1 MNDLS
6 MTPDATGQPVSQWLY
21 RSRAVGAWGPQEL
34 RELLD
39 QAQQRN
45 ARQELTG
52 LLVFSQG
59 CFVQW
64 LEGAPEALDP
74 VRESI
79 QHDPRHTDVRTLY
92 APPHAQRLFPGWSMQ
107 LAVADGQA
115 AKVDALPLPLPLLGT
130 VAPAAHRGDAA
141 AQFIEGIAFWKA
153 LPPIDEMTRALLDA
167 SSHRFE
173 ALITCVVALRPEP
186 AALGW
191 HLLTPLAQALS
202 RAWHTEQGDATAVI
216 VAQGRL
222 QSLLRQVAQG
232 WSLPVAGSAGRALVV
247 PVPGEPH
254 LVGQTFAAL
263 ALDAAGWSVRCAFP
277 GDAAA
282 LDALLRAEPY
292 DMLHLASS
300 DVMSREETLGT
311 VAATIRAARR
321 ASRNPNLVVLVSGR
335 MFSQQPG
342 LAVFVGAD
350 GDGVGQ
356 ASPSADFANL
366 LSWVQTRR
374 HSPAAMVAQATLND
388 VALELQRLRFG
399 IAEEDAQREQRA

>member
-1 MNDLS
+1 MNDVS
-6 MTPDATGQPVSQWLY
+6 MTSDATGQPVSQWLY
-21 RSRAVGAWGPQEL
+21 RSRAVGTWGPQGL
-34 RELLD
+34 RQLLD

-45 ARQELTG
+45 ARRRLTG

-64 LEGAPEALDP
+64 LEGAPEALEP
-74 VRESI
+74 VREAI
-79 QHDPRHTDVRTLY
+79 LHDARHADVRTLY
-92 APPHAQRLFPGWSMQ
+92 APPHAQRLFPDWSMQ

-115 AKVDALPLPLPLLGT
+115 AKVDALPLPLPLLGA
-130 VAPAAHRGDAA
+130 VAPAVDRGDAA

-153 LPPIDEMTRALLDA
+153 LPPIDDMTHALLDT
-167 SSHRFE
+167 SDHRFQD
-173 ALITCVVALRPEP
+173 LIAQVVALHPSP
-186 AALGW
+186 DALGW

-202 RAWHTEQGDATAVI
+202 RAWHAEQGDATAVI

-222 QSLLRQVAQG
+222 QSLLRRVAQG
-232 WSLPVAGSAGRALVV
+232 WPLPVAGSAGRALVV

-282 LDALLRAEPY
+282 LDALLRAEHH
-292 DMLHLASS
+292 DLLHLASS
-300 DVMSREETLGT
+300 DVMSRDETLGA
-311 VAATIRAARR
+311 VAAAIRAARR
-321 ASRNPNLVVLVSGR
+321 ASCNPNLVVLVSGR

-356 ASPSADFANL
+356 LNPSADFASL
-366 LSWVQTRR
+366 LSWVHARR

-399 IAEEDAQREQRA
+399 IAEEDAHQEQRA

>member
-1 MNDLS
+1 
-6 MTPDATGQPVSQWLY
+6 MTRHANEHVVSQWLY
-21 RSRAVGAWGPQEL
+21 RSRALGTWGPREL
-34 RELLD
+34 RQLLD

-45 ARQELTG
+45 ARQRLTG

-64 LEGAPEALDP
+64 LEGAPEALEP
-74 VRESI
+74 VREAI
-79 QHDPRHTDVRTLY
+79 LHDARHADVRTLY
-92 APPHAQRLFPGWSMQ
+92 APPHAQRLFPDWSMQ
-107 LAVADGQA
+107 LAVDEGQA
-115 AKVDALPLPLPLLGT
+115 AKVDALPLPLPLLGA
-130 VAPAAHRGDAA
+130 VAPAVDRGDAA

-153 LPPIDEMTRALLDA
+153 LPPIDDMTHALLDT
-167 SSHRFE
+167 SDHRFQD
-173 ALITCVVALRPEP
+173 LIAQVVALHPSP
-186 AALGW
+186 DALGW

-202 RAWHTEQGDATAVI
+202 RAWHAEQGDATAVI

-222 QSLLRQVAQG
+222 QSLLRRVAQG
-232 WSLPVAGSAGRALVV
+232 WPLPVAGSAGRALVV

-282 LDALLRAEPY
+282 LDALLRAEHH
-292 DMLHLASS
+292 DLLHLASS
-300 DVMSREETLGT
+300 DVMSRDETLGA
-311 VAATIRAARR
+311 VAAAIRAARR
-321 ASRNPNLVVLVSGR
+321 ASCNPNLVVLVSGR

-356 ASPSADFANL
+356 LNPSADFASL
-366 LSWVQTRR
+366 LSWVHARR

-399 IAEEDAQREQRA
+399 IAEEDAHQEQRA